1 MNTPP
6 TTPPPYDSY
15 DSSSSEPEALHIKY
29 WDFAYVNKRGRMTTD
44 IRETTAKTFAD
55 LLSGPMMDIHVGN
68 GKSKRRWSLHRN
80 LLSYHSTWFKEK
92 VAEGAKER
100 GAKNGSI
107 DLFGGQHA
115 LKPPCES
122 C

>member
-6 TTPPPYDSY
+6 TTPPPYDFG

-29 WDFAYVNKRGRMTTD
+29 CDFAYTNKRGRMTAD
-44 IRETTAKTFAD
+44 IREATAKTFSD
-55 LLSGPMMDIHVGN
+55 LLSGPVMDLHVGS
-68 GKSKRRWSLHRN
+68 GKNKRRWSLHRN
-80 LLSYHSTWFKEK
+80 LLSYHSAWFKEK

-107 DLFGGQHA
+107 DLFGEYQA
-115 LKPPCES
+115 S
-122 C
+122 CW